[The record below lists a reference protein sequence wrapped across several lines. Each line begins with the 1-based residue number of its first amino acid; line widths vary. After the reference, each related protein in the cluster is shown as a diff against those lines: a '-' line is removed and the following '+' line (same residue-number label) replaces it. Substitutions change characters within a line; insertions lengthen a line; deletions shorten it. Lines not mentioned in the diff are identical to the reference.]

1 MKLGLQTLFFHLL
14 FLHCLHCSGSRGPK
28 SVLSFI
34 PFHHPTSS
42 PLGKPLATFKVGFP
56 GGSVVKNLPT
66 NAGDSGDM
74 GLIPESRRSP
84 AEGNGNPLQYSCLEN
99 SMNKGV
105 VCYRVGLNLTTEHH
119 HYHLQRTPL
128 HTPLT
133 TSTQPSGLESLI
145 RSSLVTS

>member
-84 AEGNGNPLQYSCLEN
+84 AEGNGNPLQYSCLGKSCGQKSPAGYSSWE
-99 SMNKGV
+99 SQ
-105 VCYRVGLNLTTEHH
+105 RVRHNLATTTQHVESWNF
-119 HYHLQRTPL
+119 LPL
-128 HTPLT
+128 H
-133 TSTQPSGLESLI
+133 Q
-145 RSSLVTS
+145 LVSKK